1 MSHRVST
8 YVTGK
13 RKANGGVSPNAF
25 KPWVSAEIRI
35 FWPPLASED
44 QVLDLLFDLY
54 QQAVT
59 DVKNKKRSP
68 PPAADA
74 ST

>member
-8 YVTGK
+8 YVTAK

-25 KPWVSAEIRI
+25 VPWASGEIRL
-35 FWPPLASED
+35 FWPPLATED

-68 PPAADA
+68 PSAADA